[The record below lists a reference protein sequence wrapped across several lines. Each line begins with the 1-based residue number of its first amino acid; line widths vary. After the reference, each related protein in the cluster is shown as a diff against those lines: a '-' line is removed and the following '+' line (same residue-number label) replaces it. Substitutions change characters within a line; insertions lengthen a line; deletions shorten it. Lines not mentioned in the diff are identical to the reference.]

1 MKVFGHP
8 LHMMLIHFPTALLP
22 MDILLSFFAYYTE
35 DNSFLTAG
43 FYCLA
48 AGVISG
54 LLAIVTGL
62 IDGLFISKD
71 SKEAIATAMIHGF
84 INGTVLLFFGIF
96 AYRSWQLYPALNMP
110 SLSILLLKTGLV
122 ISLFVG
128 NYLGGK
134 LILHHHIGIKNRSN

>member
-22 MDILLSFFAYYTE
+22 MDILLSLFAYYTE
-35 DNSFLTAG
+35 DNSFLAAA

-48 AGVISG
+48 GGVISG
-54 LLAIVTGL
+54 VLAIITGL
-62 IDGLFISKD
+62 IDVLFISKEN
-71 SKEAIATAMIHGF
+71 KAAIATAIVHGF
-84 INGTVLLFFGIF
+84 INGTVLLFFGLF
-96 AYRSWQLYPALNMP
+96 AYRSWQLYPGLNMP

-134 LILHHHIGIKNRSN
+134 LILHHHIGIKNTSN